1 MSVTSPPGEEAT
13 VTKRGGLYRGW
24 PIAVLASVASGL
36 TVGMSGYAFGVFV
49 EPLEEHFGWSRTEVN
64 FSLTISVISL
74 LISPLVGRWID
85 RFGSRPVMVVS
96 LALVAVG
103 FFMYSAMTELWQF
116 YIASLFLF
124 AGMPGATMLPSG
136 RLISLWFAGT
146 RGRMMGFVT
155 AGNNGGGL
163 AMVLLSTFVVGATSW
178 RVGYVTF
185 GVMIVVIGMLVAIYI
200 QDRQSEVIANR
211 GKRLTPPLPSDEALR
226 GSGGLT
232 LKEVLR
238 MRSFYFLA
246 IGHAI
251 PAFSYGSVLTQLIPH
266 LESQGFS
273 EAKAAFGVMLL
284 AIFGIVSKLVFGRLS
299 ESITARW
306 AMVISLGIQSVGMVF
321 LVAAGS
327 SDAVWFVIVFFA
339 MGFGAMGALI
349 PLTVTEAFGL
359 RAYGTILGVT
369 SMVGA
374 GPLIIGP
381 IMAGRLFDLYGTYD
395 ATFIIIAVMFMLGA
409 LSMAMARAPDPP
421 AAQSNRP

>member
-1 MSVTSPPGEEAT
+1 MAVTPITGDDAA
-13 VTKRGGLYRGW
+13 VTKRSGLYRGW
-24 PIAVLASVASGL
+24 PIAVLASLASGL
-36 TVGMSGYAFGVFV
+36 TIGMSGYAFGVFV
-49 EPLEEHFGWSRTEVN
+49 EPLETEFGWSRTEVN
-64 FSLTISVISL
+64 FALTISVISL
-74 LISPLVGRWID
+74 LIGPWVGRWID

-96 LALVAVG
+96 LAFVAVG

-116 YIASLFLF
+116 YAASLLLF

-136 RLISLWFAGT
+136 RLISIWFSGT

-163 AMVLLSTFVVGATSW
+163 LMVALSTFVVGAAGW
-178 RVGYVTF
+178 RTGYVTF
-185 GVMIVVIGMLVAIYI
+185 GVLIVVIGILVALYVK
-200 QDRQSEVIANR
+200 DRQSDVAANR
-211 GKRLTPPLPSDEALR
+211 GKRLTPPLPADGAPGESD
-226 GSGGLT
+226 GFT
-232 LKEVLR
+232 LKDVLR
-238 MRSFYFLA
+238 MKSFYFLA

-251 PAFSYGSVLTQLIPH
+251 PAFAYGSVLTQLIPH

-273 EAKAAFGVMLL
+273 GEEAALGIMLL
-284 AIFGIVSKLVFGRLS
+284 AVFGIVSKIVFGRLS

-306 AMVISLGIQSVGMVF
+306 AMVISLGIQSVGLLL
-321 LVAAGS
+321 LVAAGGS
-327 SDAVWFVIVFFA
+327 AAVWFVIVFFA

-359 RAYGTILGVT
+359 KAYGTILGVT

-395 ATFIIIAVMFMLGA
+395 STFVIIAIAFAIGA
-409 LSMAMARAPDPP
+409 LSMVMAR
-421 AAQSNRP
+421 RPELSSTPEQP